1 MISVLT
7 IASLWW
13 LSSQWFGGESHQ
25 ERETGTAMC
34 SNTGETY
41 FLWFQQGSVALTW
54 TWREVTKAAL
64 TLPLI
69 YHHQPCSLRESIS
82 ICQTSLSLYLFFF
95 TSRVTKRIHFCIH
108 FAFIS
113 EKKSKSSGWE
123 KGRLESKWDFR
134 TGPFSDNLS
143 KESGPELLLG
153 RHEKL
158 SVCEKILHSYFLF
171 KTFTLKK
178 VAVENCANV
187 FILVESKNT
196 KSLQLWH

>member
-1 MISVLT
+1 MIL
-7 IASLWW
+7 ASCPSWW
-13 LSSQWFGGESHQ
+13 SRYWP
-25 ERETGTAMC
+25 
-34 SNTGETY
+34 
-41 FLWFQQGSVALTW
+41 
-54 TWREVTKAAL
+54 
-64 TLPLI
+64 LPLSGDYLVNDLVVNHI
-69 YHHQPCSLRESIS
+69 KKERLGQQCVRIQVKHIFYDFSKVVLPSPGPGEKWQRLPSPCHLYTTTSPALWGRVFLFVKPPCLC
-82 ICQTSLSLYLFFF
+82 ICFFF

-113 EKKSKSSGWE
+113 EKKSKFSGWE

-171 KTFTLKK
+171 KT
-178 VAVENCANV
+178 
-187 FILVESKNT
+187 
-196 KSLQLWH
+196 